1 MKNCKGLNELKYNKK
16 KMSFKEKI
24 KSYLMSEIEE
34 QLENVNSEISSRKEE
49 LNSLKKEI
57 FELRNSI
64 NDEFNKEKF
73 EGSDYTVNMKN
84 CYVISLDGKN
94 YITIRSGHSKCF
106 EMEGINNARTIDI
119 GIYVYQYYD
128 TLYRYEENGEEKLL
142 FLCEYKTEFGSRR
155 YVGRK
160 PEYEEHILN
169 LYPEL
174 LEMYE
179 NGWIPVTHLKKIYYE
194 INDLSKL
201 IPSSEQ
207 SVSKVKKLN

>member
-1 MKNCKGLNELKYNKK
+1 MKYNKK
-16 KMSFKEKI
+16 KMSLKEKI
-24 KSYLMSEIEE
+24 KSCFMTEIEE
-34 QLENVNSEISSRKEE
+34 QLENINGEISSKKEK

-57 FELRNSI
+57 LELKYSI

-73 EGSDYTVNMKN
+73 DGSDYTVNMKN
-84 CYVISLDGKN
+84 CYVISLDGKK
-94 YITIRSGHSKCF
+94 YVTIRFGHSECF
-106 EMEGINNARTIDI
+106 EMKGINNARTIDI

-128 TLYRYEENGEEKLL
+128 TLYRYEENGEGKLL

-160 PEYEEHILN
+160 PESEEHILD

-174 LEMYE
+174 LETYE

-207 SVSKVKKLN
+207 NVSKVKKLN

>member
-1 MKNCKGLNELKYNKK
+1 
-16 KMSFKEKI
+16 MSLEEKI
-24 KSYLMSEIEE
+24 KSSFMTEIEE
-34 QLENVNSEISSRKEE
+34 QLENVNGEISSKKGE

-84 CYVISLDGKN
+84 CYIISLDGKK
-94 YITIRSGHSKCF
+94 YITIRFGHSECF
-106 EMEGINNARTIDI
+106 EMKGINNARTIDI

-128 TLYRYEENGEEKLL
+128 TLYRYEENGENKLL
-142 FLCEYKTEFGSRR
+142 FLCEYKTEFDSRR

-160 PEYEEHILN
+160 PESEEHILD

-174 LEMYE
+174 LETYE
-179 NGWIPVTHLKKIYYE
+179 NGRIPVTHLKKIYYE

-207 SVSKVKKLN
+207 NVSKVKKLN